1 MLRAGRQQDGW
12 FKMMTA
18 HKLAVP
24 GPAGAALRHLLV
36 AFGLIFG
43 IGLAVYAMPVAA
55 TVLAGEALYRERIMP
70 PTDAVLVVTLW
81 TAARAD
87 APATELANARQRLAG
102 APPYAWT
109 LVLDERLAAASPG
122 AVVRARIDVDGA
134 MWMTTDTVTPAFSV
148 PPPALVLVL
157 RMVQAAP
164 TIAPTPTPVLAPA
177 VTAATPAM
185 PLPCAKADTQAALNA
200 CSYDQ
205 FLDASA
211 GLATQLREVESRL
224 SPQQRRPWRK
234 VQKAWLGYRFE
245 ACKFESTGI
254 GIGSA
259 GPMVQWQCNA
269 RLTRLRSEELA
280 RSLVCLEGNVLC
292 VLRRRAGGHS

>member
-24 GPAGAALRHLLV
+24 GPAGAALRHRLV

-122 AVVRARIDVDGA
+122 AVVRAHIDVGGA

-148 PPPALVLVL
+148 PPPALVL

-185 PLPCAKADTQAALNA
+185 LLPCAKADTQAALNA

-211 GLATQLREVESRL
+211 GLAAQLREVESRL
-224 SPQQRRPWRK
+224 SPQQRRPWGK

-245 ACKFESTGI
+245 ACKFESMGI

-259 GPMVQWQCNA
+259 GPMVQWYCNA

-292 VLRRRAGGHS
+292 VLRRRAGGDS

>member
-1 MLRAGRQQDGW
+1 
-12 FKMMTA
+12 MMTA

>member
-1 MLRAGRQQDGW
+1 
-12 FKMMTA
+12 
-18 HKLAVP
+18 
-24 GPAGAALRHLLV
+24 
-36 AFGLIFG
+36 
-43 IGLAVYAMPVAA
+43 
-55 TVLAGEALYRERIMP
+55 
-70 PTDAVLVVTLW
+70 
-81 TAARAD
+81 
-87 APATELANARQRLAG
+87 
-102 APPYAWT
+102 
-109 LVLDERLAAASPG
+109 
-122 AVVRARIDVDGA
+122 
-134 MWMTTDTVTPAFSV
+134 MTTDTVTPAFSV
-148 PPPALVLVL
+148 PPPALVL

-185 PLPCAKADTQAALNA
+185 LLPCAKADTQAALNA

-211 GLATQLREVESRL
+211 GLAAQLREVESRL
-224 SPQQRRPWRK
+224 SPQQRRPWGK

-245 ACKFESTGI
+245 ACKFESMGI

-292 VLRRRAGGHS
+292 VLRRRAGGDS

>member
-1 MLRAGRQQDGW
+1 
-12 FKMMTA
+12 MTA
-18 HKLAVP
+18 QKLAVF
-24 GPAGAALRHLLV
+24 GLVGAALRHRLV
-36 AFGLIFG
+36 ALGLMFG

-55 TVLAGEALYRERIMP
+55 AVLEGEALYRERIMP

-81 TAARAD
+81 AAARTD
-87 APATELANARQRLAG
+87 APATELASARQRLAG

-109 LVLDERLAAASPG
+109 LVFDERLAAASPG
-122 AVVRARIDVDGA
+122 AVVRARIDVGGA
-134 MWMTTDTVTPAFSV
+134 MWMTTDTATPAFSV
-148 PPPALVLVL
+148 PPPALVL

-164 TIAPTPTPVLAPA
+164 TTTTTPTPVLAPA
-177 VTAATPAM
+177 VTPAKPAT
-185 PLPCAKADTQAALNA
+185 PLPCAQADTQAALNA

-224 SPQQRRPWRK
+224 SLQQRRPWQK
-234 VQKAWLGYRFE
+234 VQKAWLGYRAE

-259 GPMVQWQCNA
+259 GPMVRWQCNA
-269 RLTRLRSEELA
+269 RLTHLRSEELA

-292 VLRRRAGGHS
+292 VLRRRAGGGS

>member
-1 MLRAGRQQDGW
+1 MI
-12 FKMMTA
+12 TA

-87 APATELANARQRLAG
+87 APAIELANARQRLAG